1 MNQADPYVS
10 MHCPVCGAVKH
21 PVEPVCDSCL
31 VEANGAEFWK
41 RTARKQSSVLAA
53 WATNT
58 VIPRRLPDDVAD
70 LLRDLITVEHTLHYE
85 RGLAE
90 AVEHLA
96 ARARR
101 IVEA

>member
-1 MNQADPYVS
+1 MSAPELIR
-10 MHCPVCGAVKH
+10 CPICGAVKH

-41 RTARKQSSVLAA
+41 QTARKQSSVLAA

-58 VIPRRLPDDVAD
+58 VRPLPEDVAD

-101 IVEA
+101 IVE